1 MTNDN
6 SKTAADEQRRNQS
19 DVSRRSYLKSI
30 AAVPVTLALSTT
42 EETTIQDDPLIT
54 AAALPEA
61 FTSYDVGDSVPFARR
76 LMDHDHRFEEDQ
88 FSAHGFVEG
97 LDDGGPRYVVS
108 TGYVDFHEPSD
119 ALVVRTL
126 LSEMFEEYM
135 DRLYDRSGVEWSEV
149 SPTDYDTVDMH
160 RHATIHFDRISIAGI
175 DWLDPETSPQCSE
188 HWVLDTTDQ
197 RAVLTV
203 VFGSRQGPWKPRT
216 LLDRARADVLRG
228 ADQ

>member
-1 MTNDN
+1 
-6 SKTAADEQRRNQS
+6 
-19 DVSRRSYLKSI
+19 
-30 AAVPVTLALSTT
+30 
-42 EETTIQDDPLIT
+42 
-54 AAALPEA
+54 
-61 FTSYDVGDSVPFARR
+61 
-76 LMDHDHRFEEDQ
+76 
-88 FSAHGFVEG
+88 
-97 LDDGGPRYVVS
+97 VS

-149 SPTDYDTVDMH
+149 SPADYDTVDMH
-160 RHATIHFDRISIAGI
+160 RHATIHFDRISIAGLN
-175 DWLDPETSPQCSE
+175 WLDPETSPQCSE

-228 ADQ
+228 ADR